1 MNPVCFQRQGKSDR
15 MFFLI
20 LDLEA
25 TCFGGQFEKGLQ
37 EIIEFPAILVRN
49 DEKYTRMGT
58 FHRYVRPTE
67 RPILSEFCKQL
78 TGISQNTVDVS
89 SDFTMILRQFQDW
102 ARGHGLDPGNC
113 TLITFGS
120 WDLKYAI
127 PNACAACAVEI
138 PTILNINY
146 TKYVN
151 LKKICQRKTGILPPS
166 IPRLMEIV
174 EKRFEGKEHSGI
186 DDVENI
192 LTAIRAV
199 NWAMTP
205 TN

>member
-1 MNPVCFQRQGKSDR
+1 
-15 MFFLI
+15 MFLLI

-25 TCFGGQFEKGLQ
+25 TCFGGQWEKGLQ
-37 EIIEFPAILVRN
+37 EIIELPAILVEN
-49 DEKYTRMGT
+49 DEKYTKIST

-67 RPILSEFCKQL
+67 RPILSDFCKQL
-78 TGISQNTVDVS
+78 TGISQNTIDVS
-89 SDFTMILRQFQDW
+89 SELTTVLDQFQDW
-102 ARGHGLDPGNC
+102 ARGNGLHPDNC
-113 TLITFGS
+113 TIITFGS

-127 PNACAACAVEI
+127 PNACAAIHREI
-138 PTILNINY
+138 PTILDINIM
-146 TKYVN
+146 KYVN
-151 LKKICQRKTGILPPS
+151 LKKICQRKTGILPMS

-174 EKRFEGKEHSGI
+174 GRRFEGKEHSGI
-186 DDVENI
+186 NDVENI